1 MSKSDYA
8 AFHALDPFFEVVM
21 EGLSKFVDGEH
32 YFDTLADDVLF
43 EFLYEFPGWPR
54 VTRGR
59 DNLIALYSGYG
70 RNIQG
75 SSRWL
80 RRPPMVVAGP
90 AWDRLTAGQM
100 LPLCSYGEQMENRS
114 ANVAGGVRR
123 SVSRPGG
130 VRPLPRR
137 EAVAGWFCLPRLRR
151 LQGLGA

>member
-1 MSKSDYA
+1 MHMTPNRL
-8 AFHALDPFFEVVM
+8 FHYQTFKEEHLVSLLSEGKLKLSRPNQFNDPWDCRV
-21 EGLSKFVDGEH
+21 H
-32 YFDTLADDVLF
+32 YHAPTDPAGVERRLLPLA
-43 EFLYEFPGWPR
+43 P
-54 VTRGR
+54 
-59 DNLIALYSGYG
+59 A
-70 RNIQG
+70 
-75 SSRWL
+75 
-80 RRPPMVVAGP
+80 PPMVVAGP

-100 LPLCSYGEQMENRS
+100 LQLCSYGEQMENRS

>member
-1 MSKSDYA
+1 MQPARRAVCVDRRG
-8 AFHALDPFFEVVM
+8 VV
-21 EGLSKFVDGEH
+21 V
-32 YFDTLADDVLF
+32 LAWCSVAPYRISPKRL
-43 EFLYEFPGWPR
+43 LPLAP
-54 VTRGR
+54 
-59 DNLIALYSGYG
+59 A
-70 RNIQG
+70 
-75 SSRWL
+75 
-80 RRPPMVVAGP
+80 PPMVVAGP

-100 LPLCSYGEQMENRS
+100 FPLCSYGEQMENRS

>member
-1 MSKSDYA
+1 MKCFD
-8 AFHALDPFFEVVM
+8 FHREVRHVSGVN
-21 EGLSKFVDGEH
+21 ENWFKLSVREDH
-32 YFDTLADDVLF
+32 QAIAIQQRRLLPLA
-43 EFLYEFPGWPR
+43 P
-54 VTRGR
+54 
-59 DNLIALYSGYG
+59 A
-70 RNIQG
+70 
-75 SSRWL
+75 
-80 RRPPMVVAGP
+80 PPMVVAGP

-100 LPLCSYGEQMENRS
+100 FPLCSYGEQMENRS